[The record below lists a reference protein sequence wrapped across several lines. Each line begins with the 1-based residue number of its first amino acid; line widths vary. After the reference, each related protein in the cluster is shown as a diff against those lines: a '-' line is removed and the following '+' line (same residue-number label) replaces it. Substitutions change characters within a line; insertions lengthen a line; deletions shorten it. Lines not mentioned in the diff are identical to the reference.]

1 MYSIVKFKISDKE
14 HTQLAFDIRN
24 AVFVKEQNVDPN
36 IEIDCN
42 EASAFH
48 YLAYEKNIPVGAAR
62 WRFTLDGV
70 KLERFA
76 VVKSYR
82 GKGVGTA
89 ILHAVLEDIDKSKM
103 VYLHSQIQSISFYE
117 KNGFAIFR
125 EEVIDIGNGFVM
137 DDFVM
142 RKSLLAL

>member
-24 AVFVKEQNVDPN
+24 AVFVKEQNVDPK
-36 IEIDCN
+36 IEIDGN

-76 VVKSYR
+76 VVKNYR

-89 ILHAVLEDIDKSKM
+89 ILHAVLEDIDKSK
-103 VYLHSQIQSISFYE
+103 VIYLHSQLQSISFYE
-117 KNGFAIFR
+117 KNGF
-125 EEVIDIGNGFVM
+125 VKIGNEFEEAGIKHYKM
-137 DDFVM
+137 IYKLPLD
-142 RKSLLAL
+142 